1 VKPEHSAPW
10 QWMWRLSRRVGRVH
24 GWIRGWHHT
33 WRCIVVCLA
42 LLMPSLTSAR
52 STVLEVLQTSPVAG
66 FQHYAG
72 PVLFAFMQVGDP
84 LALAREAD
92 NPYDPRAVRVF
103 WQGVQI
109 GHAPRVDN
117 IDLARL
123 MDAGVR
129 VEARILHLQKSRD
142 PWKRVLMEVVLLPD

>member
-1 VKPEHSAPW
+1 
-10 QWMWRLSRRVGRVH
+10 
-24 GWIRGWHHT
+24 
-33 WRCIVVCLA
+33 
-42 LLMPSLTSAR
+42 
-52 STVLEVLQTSPVAG
+52 
-66 FQHYAG
+66 
-72 PVLFAFMQVGDP
+72 MQVGDP